1 MEPLTLILSCIG
13 LLLFFAVIAIILPR
27 VLNKKSI
34 TEQTILEGYSA
45 RATVISS
52 TPTGQYSSGQPEIVL
67 VLKIERPTSLP
78 FQATVKT
85 TVYTMNLPKFQEQAK
100 VHVKVFE
107 DRKGKH
113 VVVKGTLDYP

>member
-1 MEPLTLILSCIG
+1 MEPFTLILSCIG
-13 LLLFFAVIAIILPR
+13 LLIFFAVIAIVLPKM
-27 VLNKKSI
+27 LNKKSI
-34 TEQTILEGYSA
+34 AEQTILEGYSA
-45 RATVISS
+45 RATIIST
-52 TPTGQYSSGQPEIVL
+52 TPTGQYTSGQPEIIL
-67 VLKIERPTSLP
+67 VLKIERPTALP

-85 TVYTMNLPKFQEQAK
+85 TVYTMNLPKFQEGTR